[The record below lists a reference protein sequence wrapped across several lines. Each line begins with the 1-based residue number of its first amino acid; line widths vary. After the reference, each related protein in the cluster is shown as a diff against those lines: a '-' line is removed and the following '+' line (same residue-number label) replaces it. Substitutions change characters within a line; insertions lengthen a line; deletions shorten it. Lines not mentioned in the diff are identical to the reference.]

1 MPVCLTVSGE
11 SVTVPKGVDTLEALL
26 THLGHDPAQSLAM
39 AHQGVVV
46 PRSDWS
52 KTVLKSGDSVEIVRP
67 VFGG

>member
-11 SVTVPKGVDTLEALL
+11 SITVPQGVDTLEALL

-39 AHQGVVV
+39 AHQGVVI
-46 PRSDWS
+46 PRCAWS
-52 KTVLKSGDSVEIVRP
+52 KTPLASGDTVEIVRP